1 MNSYPLLW
9 FILSHKRKN
18 IIIFSIYC
26 VLIFILVVF
35 VMSLKYTAQVS
46 ILPSQANFAQ
56 GFGGKMDEIKKAAGL
71 KSGPLTAQSQE
82 MYMGILHSRRL
93 LDQCIDKEF
102 EINHKGLSLKKKLVD
117 FFEVEG
123 ENEREIHEKMIKT
136 LREDILFIEIDSDN
150 EILYLNVTTEYPELS
165 AQLANYMVEVLN
177 EIVKNQVQKEYRE
190 QYEYLQNRVLEIED
204 SLRIADKEIQIFL
217 ETNFDPNLPQFQVE
231 KIRYM
236 RNIEV
241 QTVIYTE
248 FRAQLELFIADN
260 MINLSDIKVLDRAIP
275 PYRKSRPKRALLL
288 ISFGTICLFIHVS
301 IIGAILVYR
310 RFRRNFAEMEV
321 DAL

>member
-1 MNSYPLLW
+1 MISYPLLW
-9 FILSHKRKN
+9 FILSHKKIN
-18 IIIFSIYC
+18 IIIFSLYC
-26 VLIFILVVF
+26 ILIFILVVF
-35 VMSLKYTAQVS
+35 VISLKYTAQVS

-71 KSGPLTAQSQE
+71 TSGPLTAQSQE
-82 MYMGILHSRRL
+82 MYLGILHSRRL
-93 LDQCIDKEF
+93 LDQCINKEF
-102 EINHKGLSLKKKLVD
+102 EINYRGMRLKKKLVD
-117 FFEVEG
+117 FLEIEG
-123 ENEREIHEKMIKT
+123 ENEREVHEKMIKT
-136 LREDILFIEIDSDN
+136 LREDIQFIEIDTDN
-150 EILYLNVTTEYPELS
+150 EILYLDVTTDFPELS
-165 AQLANYMVEVLN
+165 AQLANYMVDVLN

-190 QYEYLQNRVLEIED
+190 QYQYLQNRILEIED
-204 SLRIADKEIQIFL
+204 SLRIADNEMQNFL
-217 ETNFDPNLPQFQVE
+217 EKNFDPNLPQFQVE

-248 FRAQLELFIADN
+248 FKAQLELFIADN
-260 MINLSDIKVLDRAIP
+260 MINLSDIKILDSAIP

-288 ISFGTICLFIHVS
+288 VSFGILCLFIQISVNGT
-301 IIGAILVYR
+301 IIVYR